1 VPPQSSGEVP
11 LALGVSIL
19 ESLMTDDL
27 FERALAAVREV
38 GRRMSNP
45 MNLAHQ
51 AATGEVVV

>member
-1 VPPQSSGEVP
+1 
-11 LALGVSIL
+11 
-19 ESLMTDDL
+19 
-27 FERALAAVREV
+27 VREV